1 MFVFSISGFAAPKS
15 LPHWRIALL
24 LAFAL
29 IARCTLAATL
39 TVQIDGVDDALKTA
53 VNAGTE
59 IAQYSGR
66 DVSAAQVRRLYDRAP
81 AQIAK
86 ALEAYGYYNASA
98 TGELKESDKGFAA
111 VVHVVPGD
119 PTTVAELKIDVASP
133 AREEKPVATALRDFA
148 PAKGQRFDHA
158 AYEKSKAAVQS
169 GLIASGYLDAAL
181 TTKRVEVTRGAN
193 RAVVELTWSTGPRYR
208 YGTTTFSGDQFVEGL
223 LDRYVPYHEGD
234 FYNQLQLLQLQQ
246 RLIDADY
253 FGIVDVHPDL
263 EHVKDGVVPI
273 AVNLAPAKRNVY
285 TAGIF
290 VDTDIGV
297 GIKGALTRRWVNGL
311 GHKLKVE
318 TEIAQRLKT
327 VATIYTIPLPG
338 PNNRSLNFGA
348 SYRDENTKTTQSHT
362 ESLVANESRQ
372 WLGFTRTLG
381 IHFLTGDFT
390 ILDPN
395 GNKALNEKGRSTLLY
410 PEVVLERKQADDPL
424 FVRDGYALTVV
435 ARASPGLL
443 SDTRFEQVRA
453 DAKWIHG
460 IGDHQRVILRGTV
473 GATDVGD
480 FDKLPPELRF
490 FAGGDRTIR
499 GYAFQTIGPEN
510 ANGLVVGGEEILVA
524 SAEYEYYFK
533 PNWGIATFV
542 DTGDA
547 FTGFG
552 NFKTR
557 IGTGIGLRWRSPVG
571 MLRADIGVPVNDPFG
586 QTGIQLHLIIGPDL

>member
-1 MFVFSISGFAAPKS
+1 MRLRGIV
-15 LPHWRIALL
+15 LL
-24 LAFAL
+24 LAFANSS
-29 IARCTLAATL
+29 ASAATL
-39 TVQIDGVDDALKTA
+39 SVQIDGVDAELKPAVTA
-53 VNAGTE
+53 AAE
-59 IAQYSGR
+59 IAQYDGR
-66 DVSAAQVRRLYDRAP
+66 DVSAAQVRRLYDRAQT
-81 AQIAK
+81 QIAK
-86 ALEAYGYYNASA
+86 ALEAYGYYNATA
-98 TGELKESDKGFAA
+98 NGELKETPQGFTA
-111 VVHVVPGD
+111 VVHVAPGE

-133 AREEKPVATALRDFA
+133 AREEKPVAAALRDFA

-158 AYEKSKAAVQS
+158 AYEKSKAALQS
-169 GLIASGYLDAAL
+169 GLIASGYLDATLA
-181 TTKRVEVTRGAN
+181 TKRVEVTRGAN
-193 RAVVELTWSTGPRYR
+193 RAVVELAWATGPRYR

-223 LDRYVPYHEGD
+223 LDRYVPWHEGD
-234 FYNQLQLLQLQQ
+234 FYNQLQLLKLQQ

-263 EHVKDGVVPI
+263 EHMHDGIVPI
-273 AVNLAPAKRNVY
+273 TVNLAPAKRNVY

-290 VDTDIGV
+290 IDTDIGV
-297 GIKGALTRRWVNGL
+297 GIKGAWTRRWVNGL

-327 VATIYTIPLPG
+327 IATTYSIPLPG
-338 PNNRSLNFGA
+338 PNNRSLNFGV

-362 ESLVANESRQ
+362 ESLVANEARE
-372 WLGFTRTLG
+372 WFGFNRTLG

-395 GNKALNEKGRSTLLY
+395 GNKALNEKGRTTLLY
-410 PEVVLERKQADDPL
+410 PELVLERKQADDPL
-424 FVRDGYALTVV
+424 FVRDGYALTLV

-453 DAKWIHG
+453 DAKWIRG
-460 IGDHQRVILRGTV
+460 IGDHQRIILRGTL

-499 GYAFQTIGPEN
+499 GYAFQTVGPEN

-542 DTGDA
+542 DSGDA

-552 NFKTR
+552 KFKTR